1 MSGIYLHIPFC
12 KKACHYC
19 DFHFSTSRDLMN
31 DMVQSIAREITL
43 RKNYLAGEKVETI
56 YFGGGTPSLLSGDQ
70 LKLLLNTINEN
81 FVVDAE
87 AEITLESNPDDL
99 TPEVLKMLRSSGVNR
114 LSIGIQSFR
123 EKDLLL
129 MNRAHNATQALQCV
143 NDAQSA
149 GFRNITID
157 LMYGLPELSPEDWAD
172 NMKTAFELGV
182 DHLSCYSLTVE
193 PRTALASM
201 IKQNKVKDIDDG
213 AAALHFEMLMKAAA
227 EKGFEHYEISNF
239 ARNGKYSRH
248 NTSYW
253 QRKKYLGVGPS
264 AHSYN
269 GESRQWNVSN
279 NPVYIRSL
287 AENKIPA
294 ESEELSLKD
303 KFNEYILTSLR
314 TKWGVDLKFV
324 KSEFGD
330 QLSSELLARL
340 ESQISS
346 GYVVKSG
353 DLFTLGD
360 TGKYFADRIS
370 SELFI

>member
-149 GFRNITID
+149 GFGNITID

-172 NMKTAFELGV
+172 NMKIAFELGV

-201 IKQNKVKDIDDG
+201 IKQNKVRDIDDG
-213 AAALHFEMLMKAAA
+213 ASALHFEMLMKAAA
-227 EKGFEHYEISNF
+227 ENGFEHYEISNF

-294 ESEELSLKD
+294 EVEELSVKD

-314 TKWGVDLKFV
+314 TKWGVDLNFV
-324 KSEFGD
+324 TSEYGD
-330 QLSSELLARL
+330 ELTSELKQKFKIQAAAGFV
-340 ESQISS
+340 EQNGNI
-346 GYVVKSG
+346 
-353 DLFTLGD
+353 FTLSNN
-360 TGKYFADRIS
+360 GKYFADRIS

>member
-1 MSGIYLHIPFC
+1 LSGIYLHIPFC

-31 DMVQSIAREITL
+31 DMVQAIVREITL
-43 RKNYLAGEKVETI
+43 RKNYLAGEKIETI
-56 YFGGGTPSLLSGDQ
+56 YFGGGTPSLLNRDQ
-70 LKLLLNTINEN
+70 LQLLLNTINEN
-81 FVVDAE
+81 FEVDAD

-99 TPEVLKMLRSSGVNR
+99 TIELLQMLKSSGVNR

-129 MNRAHNATQALQCV
+129 MNRAHNAVQALQCV
-143 NDAQSA
+143 SDAKAA
-149 GFRNITID
+149 GFENITID
-157 LMYGLPELSPEDWAD
+157 LMYGLPELSSEDWSE
-172 NMKTAFELGV
+172 NMKIAFGLGV

-201 IKQNKVKDIDDG
+201 IKQNKVRDIDDG

-227 EKGFEHYEISNF
+227 ENDFEHYEISNF

-253 QRKKYLGVGPS
+253 KREKYLGVGPS

-269 GESRQWNVSN
+269 GDSRQWNVSN

-303 KFNEYILTSLR
+303 KFNEYILTSMR
-314 TKWGVDLKFV
+314 TKWGVNLDFV
-324 KSEFGD
+324 KEEFGD
-330 QLSSELLARL
+330 HLSSELLIRL
-340 ESQISS
+340 ESQISA
-346 GYVVKSG
+346 GLVLNHGNV
-353 DLFTLGD
+353 FTLSEK
-360 TGKYFADRIS
+360 GKYFADRVS
-370 SELFI
+370 SDLFI

>member
-31 DMVQSIAREITL
+31 DMVQSIVREITL
-43 RKNYLAGEKVETI
+43 RKNYLAGERVETI
-56 YFGGGTPSLLSGDQ
+56 YFGGGTPSLLNRDQ
-70 LKLLLNTINEN
+70 LQLLLNTINEN
-81 FVVDAE
+81 FEVDAD

-99 TPEVLKMLRSSGVNR
+99 TIELLQMLKSSGVNR

-129 MNRAHNATQALQCV
+129 MNRAHNAVQALQCV
-143 NDAQSA
+143 SDAKAA
-149 GFRNITID
+149 GFENITID
-157 LMYGLPELSPEDWAD
+157 LMYGLPELSSEDWSE
-172 NMKTAFELGV
+172 NMKIAFGLGV

-227 EKGFEHYEISNF
+227 ENDFEHYEISNF

-253 QRKKYLGVGPS
+253 KREKYLGVGPS

-269 GESRQWNVSN
+269 GDSRQWNVSN

-303 KFNEYILTSLR
+303 KFNEYILTSMR
-314 TKWGVDLKFV
+314 TRWGVNLDFV
-324 KSEFGD
+324 KEEFGD
-330 QLSSELLARL
+330 HLSSELLIRL
-340 ESQISS
+340 ESQISA
-346 GYVVKSG
+346 GLVLNHGNV
-353 DLFTLGD
+353 FTLSEK
-360 TGKYFADRIS
+360 GKYFADRVS
-370 SELFI
+370 SDLFI

>member
-31 DMVQSIAREITL
+31 DMVQSIVREITL
-43 RKNYLAGEKVETI
+43 RKNYLAGERVETI
-56 YFGGGTPSLLSGDQ
+56 YFGGGTPSLLNRDQ
-70 LKLLLNTINEN
+70 LQLLLNTINEN
-81 FVVDAE
+81 FEVDAD

-99 TPEVLKMLRSSGVNR
+99 TIELLQMLKSSGVNR

-129 MNRAHNATQALQCV
+129 MNRAHNAVQALQCV
-143 NDAQSA
+143 SDAKAA
-149 GFRNITID
+149 GFENITID
-157 LMYGLPELSPEDWAD
+157 LMYGLPELSSEDWSE
-172 NMKTAFELGV
+172 NMKIAFGLGV

-201 IKQNKVKDIDDG
+201 IKQNKVRDIDDG

-227 EKGFEHYEISNF
+227 ENDFEHYEISNF

-253 QRKKYLGVGPS
+253 KREKYLGVGPS

-269 GESRQWNVSN
+269 GDSRQWNVSN

-303 KFNEYILTSLR
+303 KFNEYILTSMR
-314 TKWGVDLKFV
+314 TKWGVNLDFV
-324 KSEFGD
+324 KEEFGD
-330 QLSSELLARL
+330 HLSSELLIRL
-340 ESQISS
+340 ESQISA
-346 GYVVKSG
+346 GLVLNHGNV
-353 DLFTLGD
+353 FTLSEK
-360 TGKYFADRIS
+360 GKYFADRVS
-370 SELFI
+370 SDLFI

>member
-31 DMVQSIAREITL
+31 DMVQAIVREITL
-43 RKNYLAGEKVETI
+43 RKNYLAGEKIETI
-56 YFGGGTPSLLSGDQ
+56 YFGGGTPSLLNRDQ
-70 LKLLLNTINEN
+70 LQLLLNTINEN
-81 FVVDAE
+81 FEVDAE

-99 TPEVLKMLRSSGVNR
+99 TIELLQMLKSSGVNR

-129 MNRAHNATQALQCV
+129 MNRAHNAVQALQCV
-143 NDAQSA
+143 SDAKAA
-149 GFRNITID
+149 GFENITID
-157 LMYGLPELSPEDWAD
+157 LMYGLPELSSEDWSE
-172 NMKTAFELGV
+172 NMKIAFGLGV

-201 IKQNKVKDIDDG
+201 IKQNKVRDIDDG

-227 EKGFEHYEISNF
+227 ENDFEHYEISNF

-253 QRKKYLGVGPS
+253 KREKYLGVGPS

-269 GESRQWNVSN
+269 GDSRQWNVSN

-303 KFNEYILTSLR
+303 KFNEYILTSMR
-314 TKWGVDLKFV
+314 TRWGVNLDFV
-324 KSEFGD
+324 KEEFGD
-330 QLSSELLARL
+330 HLSSELLIRL
-340 ESQISS
+340 ESQISA
-346 GYVVKSG
+346 GLVLNHGNV
-353 DLFTLGD
+353 FTLSEK
-360 TGKYFADRIS
+360 GKYFADRVS
-370 SELFI
+370 SDLFI